1 MPPGPG
7 QYEIKT
13 TLGDGT
19 AKATL
24 PGRRADLRPKSGKDA
39 PGAGAYDPNYKPMR
53 RSAPN
58 FSVGHQVRDGELS
71 IFFNTPGAG
80 HYDASLGLTKN
91 KAATYRYLIH
101 FNLNF

>member
-39 PGAGAYDPNYKPMR
+39 TGAGAYDPNYKPMR

-91 KAATYRYLIH
+91 KAATYRYQFHL
-101 FNLNF
+101 F